1 MLNISGKLVACKHV
15 NSHFL
20 PLDHVE
26 QLIGL
31 RPGLLGS
38 KIFLEKEILWIFT
51 GNRPTR
57 VMFVKKIKQP

>member
-38 KIFLEKEILWIFT
+38 KIFLEKEIL
-51 GNRPTR
+51 
-57 VMFVKKIKQP
+57 